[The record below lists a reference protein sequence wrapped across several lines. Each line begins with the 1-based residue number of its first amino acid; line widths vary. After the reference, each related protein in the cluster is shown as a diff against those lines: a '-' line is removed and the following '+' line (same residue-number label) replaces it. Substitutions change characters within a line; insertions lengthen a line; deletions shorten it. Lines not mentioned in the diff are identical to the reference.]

1 MGNQHSS
8 GRTEDLAT
16 ERRNVQFDEIIN
28 QLADDL
34 REQMR
39 KKERAE
45 GGRRDP
51 DEGWERFKDALDEFR
66 SRWEGFGYDLWF
78 LQESPNNRK
87 KKKNA
92 L

>member
-1 MGNQHSS
+1 MGNKHSSYQQSGPESRIGNQH
-8 GRTEDLAT
+8 LAGST
-16 ERRNVQFDEIIN
+16 KKLVAERGNITQVDEIIN

-45 GGRRDP
+45 GRRRDP

-66 SRWEGFGYDLWF
+66 SR
-78 LQESPNNRK
+78 
-87 KKKNA
+87 
-92 L
+92 